1 MKVYDFNVIEASEK
15 TESLNL
21 SEYGK
26 TWCLNLCL
34 AGYLVML
41 IWVVLFDRSV
51 GWRVFGLAGAVCCL
65 LVLLSNNN
73 LLGGRRK

>member
-26 TWCLNLCL
+26 TWCLNVCL
-34 AGYLVML
+34 SGYFVML
-41 IWVVLFDRSV
+41 LRAIVSGSAGLKVLAV
-51 GWRVFGLAGAVCCL
+51 AGVIVWTL
-65 LVLLSNNN
+65 LMLSNNN